1 MINWWRFLSF
11 LGQNLGRLISLP
23 STFYSIAG
31 KVQRIAELHEVI
43 DELQL
48 AAPPTPTPATAAADV
63 EASTTGDAAADSD
76 GGSES
81 TSTAE
86 AAVGPCISF
95 EGVDIVSP
103 GGDAFAK
110 GVSFTVPQGAGVCLQ
125 HLSSCCVS
133 DEHFVAKIN
142 RLPRQG
148 PDKT

>member
-1 MINWWRFLSF
+1 M
-11 LGQNLGRLISLP
+11 ISLP
-23 STFYSIAG
+23 STFYNIAG

-76 GGSES
+76 GGSAS

-133 DEHFVAKIN
+133 ENILLRK
-142 RLPRQG
+142 
-148 PDKT
+148 